1 VATIDRMKSSIIEW
15 LERAWAG
22 MSVLAPYL
30 ALLLL
35 PGGSLLVFVLV
46 VSRHGRAPTSTLGLG
61 DRARSLMTAL
71 FEKLPNNL
79 YLGNHAPFLAYRN
92 ILGDRANEPN
102 RRHGTHLAAESGDL
116 GH

>member
-1 VATIDRMKSSIIEW
+1 
-15 LERAWAG
+15 
-22 MSVLAPYL
+22 
-30 ALLLL
+30 
-35 PGGSLLVFVLV
+35 
-46 VSRHGRAPTSTLGLG
+46 
-61 DRARSLMTAL
+61 MTAL